1 MSTVGQVVDR
11 LYREYLDLSDD
22 QPVQAPLS
30 ASADSSTTSWY
41 LDSSG
46 LDPDEADV
54 FVEGMLVE
62 CGLELALVVA
72 VDDSNYPT
80 SLVLTVRRGMS
91 GTTAAS
97 HDAGAN
103 VLAAPTFPRL
113 SVFEAVADNVTA
125 LYPQL
130 YRVAT
135 EDITTA
141 GYVSVPASVVDPLH
155 FTWVSGSRIH
165 RANVELFTD
174 LPAAVSATGKAVR
187 VVAVGTGRSGTL
199 TFRASFDR
207 PTSESDDLAAFGVDG
222 SWERIVV
229 VGSAA
234 QVLAGRE
241 LDQVTQEFVT
251 EQVRG
256 QGYPVESAS
265 RQRNELIRLYQLM
278 IQQAQSRL
286 MAERDEL
293 VSMTMPT
300 FGVL

>member
-141 GYVSVPASVVDPLH
+141 GYVSVPATVVDPLH

-207 PTSESDDLAAFGVDG
+207 PTSESDDLATFGVDG